1 MKNRVITI
9 SREFGSGGRTIGKKV
24 AEKLGIPCYDAE
36 IIQEMA
42 METGFAPD
50 YVNDQWI
57 GLIQQYV
64 YPEEWIAEMLR
75 SHFYVCPV
83 CGNVLHS
90 MGAAAVSC
98 HAGGFLPQYA
108 ARTAFGRS
116 LLFILRR
123 FSEFP

>member
-1 MKNRVITI
+1 
-9 SREFGSGGRTIGKKV
+9 
-24 AEKLGIPCYDAE
+24 
-36 IIQEMA
+36 MA
-42 METGFAPD
+42 KETGFAPD

-57 GLIQQYV
+57 GLIQQYA
-64 YPEEWIAEMLR
+64 YPEELTANMLR

-83 CGNVLHS
+83 CGNVLPS
-90 MGAAAVSC
+90 MGAAVVSC
-98 HAGGFLPQYA
+98 HAGRFLPQYA